1 MEKRFEGGCNCLNG
15 AVIISAEE
23 YRRLLDASVRNELV
37 KTILSKSDSYYM
49 NTDAIRLILD
59 VPVNKE
65 E

>member
-1 MEKRFEGGCNCLNG
+1 MEKRFEGGCNCSG
-15 AVIISAEE
+15 DVVSISANE
-23 YRRLLDASVRNELV
+23 YRRLVAADVENELV
-37 KTILSKSDSYYM
+37 RTILSKSDSYYM